1 MSARGIKLVSVL
13 LLTMSVTGPVL
24 AAEGEVCLQGNR
36 IWGWQAVNDRT
47 LILTDRS
54 YQRYT
59 VDLTGGCINF
69 DQYAGAKLMIRTKT
83 SLGCVSPGDRID
95 FKSPGIGRMV
105 CFVQSVRGGVPSSP
119 PGPDAH

>member
-1 MSARGIKLVSVL
+1 MSRNVRIASVL
-13 LLTMSVTGPVL
+13 LIGINFVGPVF
-24 AAEGEVCLQGNR
+24 AAQDKTCLQNNR

-59 VDLTGGCINF
+59 VDLTGGCINLEH
-69 DQYAGAKLMIRTKT
+69 YAGAKLTVRTKT
-83 SLGCVSPGDRID
+83 NLGCLSQGDTID
-95 FKSPGIGRMV
+95 FISPGIGQMS
-105 CFVQSVRGGVPSSP
+105 CFVQGVRSGVPSSP